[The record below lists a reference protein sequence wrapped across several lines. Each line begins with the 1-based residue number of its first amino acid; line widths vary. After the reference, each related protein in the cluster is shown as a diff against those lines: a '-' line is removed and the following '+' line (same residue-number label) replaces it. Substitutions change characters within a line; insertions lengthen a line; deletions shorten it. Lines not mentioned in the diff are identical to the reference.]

1 MVINH
6 LKISTTS
13 WAALELNGTSCLV
26 ILGMVTIL
34 PMVDDYPGDG
44 AWSSLLG
51 YWITIFGIKDDRPGD
66 GG

>member
-13 WAALELNGTSCLV
+13 WAALELNGTSCLI

-44 AWSSLLG
+44 ARSLLG
-51 YWITIFGIKDDRPGD
+51 CWITIFGIKGDCPGD